1 MESVRLIVL
10 KFYFCTK
17 FISMVRKYPL
27 PVSSIERLTED
38 AVIVSFLVPEEL
50 KNEFKFKA
58 GQYIT
63 FLIDINGDQVRRAYS
78 LCSSPDEEQISVG
91 VKRIPNGK
99 MSTYLNRE
107 LKEGEVIQV
116 ITPKGRF
123 FIETNKDHHK
133 HYVGLCAGSGLTP
146 ILSMLKKVLS
156 DEKNSKFSL
165 LYGNKTV
172 KTTMFFDEL
181 VALKNKYKDRLII
194 HNAYSREKVEN
205 SLYGRL
211 DRKNIEELFLK
222 NPELKSADGYY
233 LCGPAAML
241 DDIDEVLQDNNTPK
255 SDIHYERF
263 TAKTKKKKKTDSN
276 DMISEVTVI
285 VDGDEFCFNLSSEG
299 ESVLDAA
306 MNQGAD
312 VPFSCKGGVCC
323 TCKAKVLEGEVNM
336 NVNYS
341 LSEEE
346 VEEGFILSC
355 QAHPK
360 SKKVVIDYDVI

>member
-1 MESVRLIVL
+1 
-10 KFYFCTK
+10 
-17 FISMVRKYPL
+17 MVRKYPL
-27 PVSSIERLTED
+27 PVSNIKRLTED
-38 AVIVSFLVPEEL
+38 AVVVSFDIPDEL
-50 KNEFKFKA
+50 KEEFKFKA

-63 FLIDINGDQVRRAYS
+63 FIIDINGEQVRRAYS
-78 LCSSPDEEQISVG
+78 LCSSPDEDKMSVG

-107 LKEGEVIQV
+107 LKEGEVVQV

-123 FIETNKDHHK
+123 FIETNEDHSK

-146 ILSMLKKVLS
+146 ILSMLKKVLK
-156 DEKNSKFSL
+156 DEGDSKFSL
-165 LYGNKTV
+165 LYGNKTLE
-172 KTTMFFDEL
+172 TTMFVKEL
-181 VALKNKYKDRLII
+181 NDLKNEYPERLRIY
-194 HNAYSREKVEN
+194 NAYSRQEVKD

-211 DRKNIEELFLK
+211 DKKNIESLFSK
-222 NPELKSADGYY
+222 NPDLASADGYY

-263 TAKTKKKKKTDSN
+263 TAKTKKKKLDLKEVS
-276 DMISEVTVI
+276 SEVTVI
-285 VDGDEFCFNLSSEG
+285 VDGDEFKFNLPSNSD
-299 ESVLDAA
+299 SILDAA

-323 TCKAKVLEGEVNM
+323 TCKAKVISGKVDM
-336 NVNYS
+336 SVNYS

-346 VEEGFILSC
+346 VEEGFILTC

-360 SKKVVIDYDVI
+360 SERVVVDYDVM

>member
-1 MESVRLIVL
+1 
-10 KFYFCTK
+10 
-17 FISMVRKYPL
+17 MVRKYPL
-27 PVSSIERLTED
+27 PVSNIKRLTED
-38 AVIVSFLVPEEL
+38 AVVVSFDIPDEL
-50 KNEFKFKA
+50 KEEFKFKA

-63 FLIDINGDQVRRAYS
+63 FIIDINGEQVRRAYS
-78 LCSSPDEEQISVG
+78 LCSSPDEDKMSVG

-107 LKEGEVIQV
+107 LKEGEIVQV

-123 FIETNKDHHK
+123 FIETNEDHSK

-146 ILSMLKKVLS
+146 ILSMLKKVLK
-156 DEKNSKFSL
+156 DERDSKFSL
-165 LYGNKTV
+165 LYGNKTLE
-172 KTTMFFDEL
+172 TTMFVKEL
-181 VALKNKYKDRLII
+181 NDLKNEYPERLRIY
-194 HNAYSREKVEN
+194 NAYSRQEVKD

-211 DRKNIEELFLK
+211 DKKNIELLFSK
-222 NPELKSADGYY
+222 NPDLASADGYY

-263 TAKTKKKKKTDSN
+263 TAKTKKKKLGSKEVS
-276 DMISEVTVI
+276 SEVTVI
-285 VDGDEFCFNLSSEG
+285 VDGDEFKFNLPSNSD
-299 ESVLDAA
+299 SILDAA

-323 TCKAKVLEGEVNM
+323 TCKAKVISGKVDM
-336 NVNYS
+336 SVNYS

-346 VEEGFILSC
+346 VEEGFILTC

-360 SKKVVIDYDVI
+360 SERVVVDYDVM

>member
-1 MESVRLIVL
+1 
-10 KFYFCTK
+10 
-17 FISMVRKYPL
+17 MVRKYPL
-27 PVSSIERLTED
+27 PVSNIKRLTED
-38 AVIVSFLVPEEL
+38 AVVVSFDIPDEL
-50 KNEFKFKA
+50 KEEFKFKA

-63 FLIDINGDQVRRAYS
+63 FIIDINGEHVRRAYS
-78 LCSSPDEEQISVG
+78 LCSSPDEDKMSVG

-107 LKEGEVIQV
+107 LKEGEIVQV

-123 FIETNKDHHK
+123 FIETNEDHSK

-146 ILSMLKKVLS
+146 ILSMLKKVLK
-156 DEKNSKFSL
+156 DEGDSKFSL
-165 LYGNKTV
+165 LYGNKTLE
-172 KTTMFFDEL
+172 TTMFVKEL
-181 VALKNKYKDRLII
+181 NDLKNEYPERLRIY
-194 HNAYSREKVEN
+194 NAYSRQEVKD

-211 DRKNIEELFLK
+211 DKKNIELLFSK
-222 NPELKSADGYY
+222 NPDLASADGYY

-263 TAKTKKKKKTDSN
+263 TAKTKKKKLDSKEVS
-276 DMISEVTVI
+276 SEVTVI
-285 VDGDEFCFNLSSEG
+285 VDGDEFKFNLPSNSD
-299 ESVLDAA
+299 SILDAA

-323 TCKAKVLEGEVNM
+323 TCNAKVISGKVDM
-336 NVNYS
+336 SVNYS

-346 VEEGFILSC
+346 VEEGFILTC

-360 SKKVVIDYDVI
+360 SERVVVDYDVM

>member
-1 MESVRLIVL
+1 
-10 KFYFCTK
+10 
-17 FISMVRKYPL
+17 MVRKYPL
-27 PVSSIERLTED
+27 PVSNIKRLTED
-38 AVIVSFLVPEEL
+38 AVVVSFDIPDEL
-50 KNEFKFKA
+50 KEEFKFKA

-63 FLIDINGDQVRRAYS
+63 FIIDINGEQVRRAYS
-78 LCSSPDEEQISVG
+78 LCSSPDEDKMSVG

-107 LKEGEVIQV
+107 LKEGEVVQV

-123 FIETNKDHHK
+123 FIETNEDHSK

-146 ILSMLKKVLS
+146 ILSMLKKVLK
-156 DEKNSKFSL
+156 DEGDSKFSL
-165 LYGNKTV
+165 LYGNKTLE
-172 KTTMFFDEL
+172 TTMFVKEL
-181 VALKNKYKDRLII
+181 NDLKNEYPERLRIY
-194 HNAYSREKVEN
+194 NAYSRQEVKD

-211 DRKNIEELFLK
+211 DKKNIESLFSK
-222 NPELKSADGYY
+222 NPDLASADGYY

-263 TAKTKKKKKTDSN
+263 TAKTKKKKLDVKKVS
-276 DMISEVTVI
+276 SEVIVI
-285 VDGDEFCFNLSSEG
+285 VDGDEFKFNLPSNSD
-299 ESVLDAA
+299 SILDAA

-323 TCKAKVLEGEVNM
+323 TCKAKVISGKVDM
-336 NVNYS
+336 SVNYS

-346 VEEGFILSC
+346 VEEGFILTC

-360 SKKVVIDYDVI
+360 SERVVVDYDVM

>member
-1 MESVRLIVL
+1 
-10 KFYFCTK
+10 
-17 FISMVRKYPL
+17 MVRKYPL
-27 PVSSIERLTED
+27 PVSNIKRLTED
-38 AVIVSFLVPEEL
+38 AVVVSFDIPDEL
-50 KNEFKFKA
+50 KEEFKFKA

-63 FLIDINGDQVRRAYS
+63 FIIDINGEQVRRAYS
-78 LCSSPDEEQISVG
+78 LCSSPDEDKMSVG

-107 LKEGEVIQV
+107 LKEGEIVQV

-123 FIETNKDHHK
+123 FIETNEDHSK

-146 ILSMLKKVLS
+146 ILSMLKKVLK
-156 DEKNSKFSL
+156 DEGDSKFSL
-165 LYGNKTV
+165 LYGNKTLE
-172 KTTMFFDEL
+172 TTMFVKEL
-181 VALKNKYKDRLII
+181 NDLKNEYPERLRIY
-194 HNAYSREKVEN
+194 NAYSRQEVKD

-211 DRKNIEELFLK
+211 DKKNIELLFSK
-222 NPELKSADGYY
+222 NPDLASADGYY

-263 TAKTKKKKKTDSN
+263 TAKTKKKKLDSKEVS
-276 DMISEVTVI
+276 SEVTVI
-285 VDGDEFCFNLSSEG
+285 VDGDEFKFNLPSNSD
-299 ESVLDAA
+299 SILDAA

-323 TCKAKVLEGEVNM
+323 TCKAKVISGKVDM
-336 NVNYS
+336 SVNYS

-346 VEEGFILSC
+346 VEEGFILTC

-360 SKKVVIDYDVI
+360 SERVVVDYDVM

>member
-1 MESVRLIVL
+1 
-10 KFYFCTK
+10 
-17 FISMVRKYPL
+17 MVRKYPL
-27 PVSSIERLTED
+27 PVSNIKRLTED
-38 AVIVSFLVPEEL
+38 AVVVSFDIPDEL
-50 KNEFKFKA
+50 KEEFKFKA

-63 FLIDINGDQVRRAYS
+63 FIIDINGEQVRRAYS
-78 LCSSPDEEQISVG
+78 LCSSPDEDKMSVG

-107 LKEGEVIQV
+107 LKEGEVVQV

-123 FIETNKDHHK
+123 FIETNEDHSK

-146 ILSMLKKVLS
+146 ILSMLKKVLK
-156 DEKNSKFSL
+156 DERDSKFSL
-165 LYGNKTV
+165 LYGNKTLE
-172 KTTMFFDEL
+172 TTMFVKEL
-181 VALKNKYKDRLII
+181 NDLKNEYPERLRIY
-194 HNAYSREKVEN
+194 NAYSRQEVKD

-211 DRKNIEELFLK
+211 DKKNIESLFSK
-222 NPELKSADGYY
+222 NPDLASADGYY

-263 TAKTKKKKKTDSN
+263 TAKTKKKKLDLKEVS
-276 DMISEVTVI
+276 SEVTVI
-285 VDGDEFCFNLSSEG
+285 VDGDEFKFNLPSNSD
-299 ESVLDAA
+299 SILDAA

-323 TCKAKVLEGEVNM
+323 TCKAKVISGKVDM
-336 NVNYS
+336 SVNYS

-346 VEEGFILSC
+346 VEEGFILTC

-360 SKKVVIDYDVI
+360 SERVVVDYDVM

>member
-1 MESVRLIVL
+1 
-10 KFYFCTK
+10 
-17 FISMVRKYPL
+17 MVRKYPL
-27 PVSSIERLTED
+27 PVSNIKRLTED
-38 AVIVSFLVPEEL
+38 AVVVSFDIPDEL
-50 KNEFKFKA
+50 KEEFKFKA

-63 FLIDINGDQVRRAYS
+63 FIIDINGEQVRRAYS
-78 LCSSPDEEQISVG
+78 LCSSPDEDKMSVG

-107 LKEGEVIQV
+107 LKEGEIVQV

-123 FIETNKDHHK
+123 FIETNEDHSK

-146 ILSMLKKVLS
+146 ILSMLKKVLK
-156 DEKNSKFSL
+156 DERDSKFSL
-165 LYGNKTV
+165 LYGNKTLE
-172 KTTMFFDEL
+172 TTMFVKEL
-181 VALKNKYKDRLII
+181 NDLKNEYPERLRIY
-194 HNAYSREKVEN
+194 NAYSRQEVKD
-205 SLYGRL
+205 SLHGRL
-211 DRKNIEELFLK
+211 DKRNIELLFSK
-222 NPELKSADGYY
+222 NPDLASADGYY

-263 TAKTKKKKKTDSN
+263 TAKTKKKKLDSKEVS
-276 DMISEVTVI
+276 SEVTVI
-285 VDGDEFCFNLSSEG
+285 VDGDEFKFNLPSNSD
-299 ESVLDAA
+299 SILDAA

-323 TCKAKVLEGEVNM
+323 TCKAKVISGKVDM
-336 NVNYS
+336 SVNYS

-346 VEEGFILSC
+346 VEEGFILTC

-360 SKKVVIDYDVI
+360 SERVVVDYDVM

>member
-1 MESVRLIVL
+1 
-10 KFYFCTK
+10 
-17 FISMVRKYPL
+17 MVRKYPL
-27 PVSSIERLTED
+27 PVSNIKRLTED
-38 AVIVSFLVPEEL
+38 AVVVSFDIPDEL
-50 KNEFKFKA
+50 KEEFKFKA

-63 FLIDINGDQVRRAYS
+63 FIIDINGEQVRRAYS
-78 LCSSPDEEQISVG
+78 LCSSPDEDKMSVG

-107 LKEGEVIQV
+107 LKEGEIVQV

-123 FIETNKDHHK
+123 FIETNEDHSK

-146 ILSMLKKVLS
+146 ILSMLKKVLK
-156 DEKNSKFSL
+156 DERDSKFSL
-165 LYGNKTV
+165 LYGNKTLE
-172 KTTMFFDEL
+172 TTMFVKEL
-181 VALKNKYKDRLII
+181 NDLKNEYPERLRIY
-194 HNAYSREKVEN
+194 NAYSRQEIKD

-211 DRKNIEELFLK
+211 DKKNIELLFSK
-222 NPELKSADGYY
+222 NPDLASADGYY

-263 TAKTKKKKKTDSN
+263 TAKTKKKKLDSKEVS
-276 DMISEVTVI
+276 SEVTVI
-285 VDGDEFCFNLSSEG
+285 VDGDEFKFNLPSNSD
-299 ESVLDAA
+299 SILDAA

-323 TCKAKVLEGEVNM
+323 TCKAKVISGKVDM
-336 NVNYS
+336 SVNYS

-346 VEEGFILSC
+346 VEEGFILTC

-360 SKKVVIDYDVI
+360 SERVVVDYDVM